1 MQTSNITIEQ
11 VTLPEGFTVRAV
23 QMSDLEPVVDMI
35 NASAE
40 QEGHRERRSYDTFR
54 TEWAQPNFDLATQ
67 TRLVL
72 SPEGKPVAH
81 IKVYHE
87 TDTQPILWHRVHAD
101 YHATPVGLYLLQWA
115 ERFARDRI
123 HRAPEGTQVAL
134 HAASR
139 PNDIAT
145 EKRFEA
151 LGMEKIRNFYDMRID
166 MTEAPDVPTMPDG
179 FSIRDYRHPED
190 LREALRMDIEAFRD
204 HWGFVE
210 PDFEKELA
218 FVKHKYDTD
227 TLFDPELCLLAIDD
241 ATGKIVGVCLSR
253 IEAWEDPTVGYVE
266 SLAVLRE
273 YRGRGLAG
281 TMLRTVFGRFYA
293 KGKPSVT
300 LGVDADSLTGATRLY
315 ERAGMYVYEV
325 HPRWQKILRE
335 GVDTMT
341 TNLNE

>member
-1 MQTSNITIEQ
+1 MQTSNITTQNI
-11 VTLPEGFTVRAV
+11 TLPDGFTDRPA
-23 QMSDLEPVVDMI
+23 QMSDIESVVDMM
-35 NASAE
+35 NESAE
-40 QEGHRERRSYDTFR
+40 REGHRDQRTYATFR
-54 TEWAQPNFDLATQ
+54 TEWAQPHFDLATQ
-67 TRLVL
+67 TRLIL

-81 IKVYHE
+81 IELYHE
-87 TDTQPILWHRVHAD
+87 TDTQHILWHRVHVD
-101 YHATPVGLYLLQWA
+101 YHDTTVGLYLLQWA
-115 ERFARDRI
+115 ERTARGRLDK
-123 HRAPEGTQVAL
+123 APEGTRVVL
-134 HAASR
+134 HGASR
-139 PNDIAT
+139 PNDIAS
-145 EKRFEA
+145 EKRFET

-166 MTEAPDVPTMPDG
+166 MTESPDVPAMPDG
-179 FSIRDYRHPED
+179 FSIRNYRHPQD

-266 SLAVLRE
+266 SLAVLRK

-293 KGKPSVT
+293 KGKPNVT

-315 ERAGMYVYEV
+315 EKAGMYVYEV
-325 HPRWQKILRE
+325 HPRWEKVLRD

-341 TNLNE
+341 THLD